1 MVRRALRSTSYRK
14 LKRVTPGGRAVTHY
28 ERRRPA
34 LAHCAG
40 CSGELHG
47 VPRLRTARFRA
58 IPHTS
63 RRPERAYGGQLCPAC
78 TAERI
83 KLEKL
88 YVHTP
93 MGAAG
98 APLEAA

>member
-1 MVRRALRSTSYRK
+1 M
-14 LKRVTPGGRAVTHY
+14 
-28 ERRRPA
+28 
-34 LAHCAG
+34 
-40 CSGELHG
+40 
-47 VPRLRTARFRA
+47 PRLRTARFRA